1 MKKNPNLY
9 QIGEVINIVGEGVTR
24 RIILNYEDL
33 GLLIP
38 AEKDP
43 NSGYRYYSADN
54 VLQIK
59 SIRTLQSFGLSL
71 KECKEYYYDK
81 SNIEKHL
88 HRLMKLRETL
98 DRNIQNLQ
106 IRAAMDGN
114 LAVHT
119 VLLAR
124 GVYFCRR
131 YKCADTKDAAIKLRE
146 TYIAASKCTN
156 ISKVNKM
163 FTVRH
168 GTEDSSP
175 NDLLMCIPVEDS
187 FYGSERVEF
196 AATKALCIYFRGPY
210 EQIGT
215 AINELK
221 NYIEKNNIK
230 AQDKFRSIYLEG
242 PPQRGTNSADYI
254 TQVAVPIS

>member
-98 DRNIQNLQ
+98 DSNIQNLQ
-106 IRAAMDGN
+106 IRAARDGD
-114 LAVHT
+114 LTVHT

-124 GVYFCRR
+124 GVYFAEDINVR
-131 YKCADTKDAAIKLRE
+131 IQ
-146 TYIAASKCTN
+146 
-156 ISKVNKM
+156 KM
-163 FTVRH
+163 Q
-168 GTEDSSP
+168 
-175 NDLLMCIPVEDS
+175 L
-187 FYGSERVEF
+187 
-196 AATKALCIYFRGPY
+196 
-210 EQIGT
+210 
-215 AINELK
+215 
-221 NYIEKNNIK
+221 
-230 AQDKFRSIYLEG
+230 
-242 PPQRGTNSADYI
+242 
-254 TQVAVPIS
+254 